1 MSTIKTQLK
10 YAEVNEANKVLA
22 NKTVEISGRNMLLR
36 TDEDGIPTADKF
48 ADTPVIDYEPFQ
60 LVAFQDGKLKSV
72 PHEIVGANRGAR
84 GAQGPTGVQGP
95 QGDPGLQG
103 NQGPQGFA
111 GINGLDG
118 KEGVVGPKGP
128 VGDKGPTG
136 DVGPDGNKGIQ
147 GDPGGP
153 QGAQGLQGPTGVQG
167 PQGDIG
173 LQGNQGPQGFV
184 GINGLDGK
192 DGKDG
197 INGLDGKNG
206 NDGINGLDGKDGN
219 DGINGL
225 DGKDGIDGKKGEIGD
240 KGPIGAKGPAG
251 NKGPIGDKGLHGDPG
266 GPQGAQG
273 AQGAPGRPK
282 IIYKHSSLTTL
293 VRNLTFNNKVFYQ
306 NAVIGQSEDG
316 TETISVTKKMTFADC
331 IFNGTDSLIDL
342 AKDLVNGLV
351 TEISFDRCQFNGF
364 KANSSIIKFGSSS
377 KIKNL
382 SFTNNTFES
391 DLSDNNIRY
400 VVSGLGTGAY
410 IGRFVFTDNDLSD
423 YGTGSKFETPNL
435 FHPSVESYVVR
446 NNRGFTTKVIKK
458 VTINS
463 GANNTGFIML
473 PLNEL
478 PFSFADNT
486 DQSLSAIKVIPVSP
500 PGNAT
505 MGNGWF
511 VTKNT
516 CWATETTPA
525 KFMLNSVVSPTSAWS
540 FVVEVHCESKN

>member
-36 TDEDGIPTADKF
+36 TDKDGIPTADNF
-48 ADTPVIDYEPFQ
+48 ADTPVIDHEPFQ
-60 LVAFQDGKLKSV
+60 LVAFQDNKLKSV
-72 PHEIVGANRGAR
+72 PNDIVGGNRGAR
-84 GAQGPTGVQGP
+84 GAQGPTGLQGP
-95 QGDPGLQG
+95 QGDSGLQG

-111 GINGLDG
+111 GVNGLNGNDGKNGLNGLDG
-118 KEGVVGPKGP
+118 KKGE
-128 VGDKGPTG
+128 VGDKGSVG
-136 DVGPDGNKGIQ
+136 DKGLIGDKGPDGNKG
-147 GDPGGP
+147 
-153 QGAQGLQGPTGVQG
+153 LQ
-167 PQGDIG
+167 
-173 LQGNQGPQGFV
+173 
-184 GINGLDGK
+184 
-192 DGKDG
+192 
-197 INGLDGKNG
+197 
-206 NDGINGLDGKDGN
+206 
-219 DGINGL
+219 
-225 DGKDGIDGKKGEIGD
+225 
-240 KGPIGAKGPAG
+240 
-251 NKGPIGDKGLHGDPG
+251 GDPG

-282 IIYKHSSLTTL
+282 IVYKHSSLTTL
-293 VRNLTFNNKVFYQ
+293 VRNLTFNDKVFCQ
-306 NAVIGQSEDG
+306 NVVIGQSEEG
-316 TETISVTKKMTFADC
+316 TEIILVAKKMTFADC

-342 AKDLVNGLV
+342 VNDLVSGLI
-351 TEISFDRCQFNGF
+351 TELSFDRCQFNGF

-377 KIKNL
+377 ELKSL
-382 SFTNNTFES
+382 SFTNNIFES

-400 VVSGLGTGAY
+400 VVSGLGTGSY
-410 IGRFVFTDNDLSD
+410 IGRFVFIDNDLSD

-446 NNRGFTTKVIKK
+446 NNRGFITKVIKK

-473 PLNEL
+473 PLTDL

-486 DQSLSAIKVIPVSP
+486 DQSLSVIKVIPVSP

-525 KFMLNSVVSPTSAWS
+525 KFMLNSVVAPTSAWS